1 LRAVADLN
9 GRMAG
14 ITVGEAGSGLDADG
28 YAIPINTA
36 LAVAARIDASADR
49 S

>member
-1 LRAVADLN
+1 VGGGRAAGARDSLN
-9 GRMAG
+9 
-14 ITVGEAGSGLDADG
+14 VDG

-36 LAVAARIDASADR
+36 LAVAARIDASAHG